1 MVAIFTLL
9 IGGVLG
15 FFLHILTLK
24 INFKQRT
31 IDNKIKVYASII
43 SQWVQMRN
51 FIFSKL
57 RINLNPYGDQAFDSM
72 YGQSQAYI
80 GEALLVSED
89 TELVVEINDLNERF
103 YRTDWASFP
112 IEKSNE
118 IMEGIKKEAWGIVER
133 MREDIKDSTRFE
145 FSDLRHSVSGF
156 RRKRAINTF
165 DNLEG

>member
-15 FFLHILTLK
+15 FFLHILTMK

-57 RINLNPYGDQAFDSM
+57 RNSLNPYDDPAFDSM
-72 YGQSQAYI
+72 YGQSQAFI

-89 TELVVEINDLNERF
+89 TELAEEINDLNEKF
-103 YRTDWASFP
+103 YRTDWASLP
-112 IEKSNE
+112 MEKCNE
-118 IMEGIKKEAWGIVER
+118 IMEGVKKEAWDIIGR
-133 MREDIKDSTRFE
+133 MREDVKDSTRLE
-145 FSDLRHSVSGF
+145 LSDLSHIVSGF
-156 RRKRAINTF
+156 WRNRAIK
-165 DNLEG
+165 NLIT

>member
-15 FFLHILTLK
+15 FFLHILTMK

-57 RINLNPYGDQAFDSM
+57 RINLNPYDDPAFDSM

-80 GEALLVSED
+80 GDALLVSED

-103 YRTDWASFP
+103 CRTDWASFP
-112 IEKSNE
+112 IENSNE
-118 IMEGIKKEAWGIVER
+118 IMEGINKEAWDIIGR
-133 MREDIKDSTRFE
+133 MRDDVKDSTRFE
-145 FSDLRHSVSGF
+145 LGDLLHIIGGF
-156 RRKRAINTF
+156 RRNGTIKNSIT
-165 DNLEG
+165 